1 MNYSAPKDA
10 QKTLRLCSESVL
22 FWSSRHVINA
32 VVVTIDNE
40 SHRLLARNLRR
51 CLNNNNNNLQL
62 HANQRNAKLT
72 IGRQEQSR
80 KILELRA
87 EIDTLKAQAKESH
100 EQGYVVICSK
110 DEEIT
115 ELKKEHSKCQEELKN
130 LKKSMGLLRRKGR
143 FDWEQV
149 PDTLQLRIKMIHDE
163 IREMKNDL
171 AISKTPRFQKD
182 IKERALGRFFNS
194 RPVKE
199 ATQNG
204 YAYWIAIKELAEE
217 CSAAPFDIVQPQPI
231 YKVQGTK

>member
-1 MNYSAPKDA
+1 MTEHQTFEFNPASLQELADEQGPSISELEY
-10 QKTLRLCSESVL
+10 LRK
-22 FWSSRHVINA
+22 
-32 VVVTIDNE
+32 
-40 SHRLLARNLRR
+40 RNMELVQQQEEFREA
-51 CLNNNNNNLQL
+51 LEKEI
-62 HANQRNAKLT
+62 QRNTKLT

-87 EIDTLKAQAKESH
+87 EIDTLMAQVKESH
-100 EQGYVVICSK
+100 EQGYDIICSK

-115 ELKKEHSKCQEELKN
+115 ELKKEHAKCQEELKN

-163 IREMKNDL
+163 IREMKKNL
-171 AISKTPRFQKD
+171 ATAKTPRFHKN
-182 IKERALGRFFNS
+182 IKEGALRMYLNS

-199 ATQNG
+199 AVQNG

-217 CSAAPFDIVQPQPI
+217 CSAAPFDIVQPRPI
-231 YKVQGTK
+231 YKVQSNLGI